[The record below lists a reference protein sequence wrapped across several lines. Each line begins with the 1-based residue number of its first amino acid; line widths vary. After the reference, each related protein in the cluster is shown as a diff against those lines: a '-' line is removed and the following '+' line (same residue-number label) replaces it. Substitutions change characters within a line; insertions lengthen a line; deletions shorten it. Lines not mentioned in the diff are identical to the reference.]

1 MNYMNKV
8 WLRAFVR
15 DKIDGFCIFQLEEDI
30 PEWKE
35 MAFQSSIS
43 LERRGLIPEYKC
55 YKAVHSD
62 VLLGDKDTMDVL
74 EDLYV
79 DFNIHS
85 PSNFRGHSLSV
96 SDVVAVKRNG
106 VIRCFYVDSVGFTAL
121 PDFWPG
127 DETVLEA
134 TKEPCGSWA
143 WHLTGPMKQ
152 REANIFLRKAYQMPN
167 GSNRYD
173 YTIYNGQYE
182 VYDRGHLDDCN
193 LSTYDVCEK
202 LMRMYHLN
210 EMTTTVVD
218 PDTVLMVAGE

>member
-1 MNYMNKV
+1 M
-8 WLRAFVR
+8 
-15 DKIDGFCIFQLEEDI
+15 
-30 PEWKE
+30 
-35 MAFQSSIS
+35 
-43 LERRGLIPEYKC
+43 
-55 YKAVHSD
+55 
-62 VLLGDKDTMDVL
+62 T
-74 EDLYV
+74 
-79 DFNIHS
+79 IHR
-85 PSNFRGHSLSV
+85 PSNFCGHSLSV
-96 SDVVAVKRNG
+96 SDVIAVKRNG

-127 DETVLEA
+127 DEIVLEA
-134 TKEPCGSWA
+134 TKELYGSWA